1 MKSNF
6 NLDIKFNA
14 DKVLDVLS
22 TGLSKCTGKIVGK
35 NSGGSGG
42 DRGQGSRGGGGGYGS
57 GTQSRGR
64 RSSRG

>member
-22 TGLSKCTGKIVGK
+22 TGLSKYTDKIVGK

-42 DRGQGSRGGGGGYGS
+42 NRGQGNRGGRDVRGS
-57 GTQSRGR
+57 GAQSRGR
-64 RSSRG
+64 RRKRR